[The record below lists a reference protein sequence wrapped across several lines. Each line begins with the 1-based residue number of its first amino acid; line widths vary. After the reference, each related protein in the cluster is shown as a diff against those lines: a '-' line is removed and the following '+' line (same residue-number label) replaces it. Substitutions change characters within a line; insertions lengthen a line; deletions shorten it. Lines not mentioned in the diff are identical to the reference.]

1 MGTFLESMRTPY
13 RYRRLIGVGGIG
25 SGLFFALEGNQDLGR
40 NESRAA
46 SLIDSRDYCKLHI
59 VIHYLAVLLERELH
73 IVPVAHVGNDS
84 TGLRLIDEMNAV
96 SIDTSH
102 VLISNECPTLLS
114 VCYQY
119 PDSSGGNITASNSA
133 ATLLTTQNIDQT
145 ESLLEEYSGQC
156 IALALPEVALNLR
169 HHQLKLATRYN
180 ALRVAAFTSAEILEA
195 RRTGIL
201 EQVDL
206 LFLNQDEAATMI
218 DDVFDPLD
226 PDLFL
231 NRCAETLRAIQP
243 DIQIVVTAGA
253 QGAYGILKEE
263 WIHSPAYKV
272 NFASTA
278 GAGDALIAGT
288 LAGLIS
294 GSELV
299 QPHSETNCIQ
309 SALDFGVLLG
319 SYSTT
324 SPHTIH
330 PAADVNS
337 LVCFAKD
344 AGKNI
349 SVPIMSEPKRGSV
362 GSSQVQ
368 GSAWEEPDATAFRF

>member
-1 MGTFLESMRTPY
+1 MGTFLESMKPPY
-13 RYRRLIGVGGIG
+13 RYRRVIGVGGIG
-25 SGLFFALEGNQDLGR
+25 SGLFFALEGNRDLGR

-46 SLIDSRDYCKLHI
+46 SLIDARDYCKLHI
-59 VIHYLAVLLERELH
+59 VIHYLAALLERELH

-102 VLISNECPTLLS
+102 VLVSNEAPTLLS

-119 PDSSGGNITASNSA
+119 PDGSGGNLTASNSA
-133 ATLLTTQNIDQT
+133 ATLLTPQDIDQT
-145 ESLLEEYSGQC
+145 ESLFEEYSGEC
-156 IALALPEVALNLR
+156 IALALPEVALDLR
-169 HHQLKLATRYN
+169 HHLLKLATRYN
-180 ALRVAAFTSAEILEA
+180 ALRVAAFTSAEMLEA
-195 RRTGIL
+195 RRTGVL
-201 EQVDL
+201 EHVDL
-206 LFLNQDEAATMI
+206 LFLNQDEAAAII
-218 DDVFDPLD
+218 DDVFDPLH

-231 NRCAETLRAIQP
+231 DRCAQVLRAIQP

-253 QGAYGILKEE
+253 HGAFGIRNEE
-263 WIHSPAYKV
+263 WIHSPAFNV

-294 GSELV
+294 GTALVELRSEA
-299 QPHSETNCIQ
+299 NCIE

-330 PAADVNS
+330 PDADVNALMS
-337 LVCFAKD
+337 FARD
-344 AGKNI
+344 AGKQI
-349 SVPIMSEPKRGSV
+349 SLSIAETTLN
-362 GSSQVQ
+362 
-368 GSAWEEPDATAFRF
+368 A

>member
-1 MGTFLESMRTPY
+1 MRTPY
-13 RYRRLIGVGGIG
+13 RYRKLIGVGGIG
-25 SGLFFALEGNQDLGR
+25 SGLFFALEGNHDLGR

-46 SLIDSRDYCKLHI
+46 SLIDMRDYCKLHI
-59 VIHYLAVLLERELH
+59 VIHYLAVLLEREFH

-84 TGLRLIDEMNAV
+84 TGLRLIEEMNAV
-96 SIDTSH
+96 AIDTSH

-119 PDSSGGNITASNSA
+119 PDGSGGNITASNSA
-133 ATLLTTQNIDQT
+133 ATLLTSQDIDQT

-156 IALALPEVALNLR
+156 IALALPEVALDLR
-169 HHQLKLATRYN
+169 HHLLKLATRYN
-180 ALRVAAFTSAEILEA
+180 ALRVTAFTSAEMLEA

-201 EQVDL
+201 EHVDL

-218 DDVFDPLD
+218 DDVFDPSD
-226 PDLFL
+226 PDRFL

-253 QGAYGILKEE
+253 HGAYGILNEE
-263 WIHSPAYKV
+263 WIHSPACKV

-294 GSELV
+294 GSPLV
-299 QPHSETNCIQ
+299 QQPSDPNCIQ

-330 PAADVNS
+330 PDTDLNALLS
-337 LVCFAKD
+337 FARD
-344 AGKNI
+344 AGKHI
-349 SVPIMSEPKRGSV
+349 SLSIAETSMVLE
-362 GSSQVQ
+362 
-368 GSAWEEPDATAFRF
+368 